1 MMIERGMDR
10 VCVTGA
16 TGFVGSHVVREL
28 LERGHRV
35 RAVVREP
42 ENTEKTAHLH
52 GFSEAAAHPLEWVQ
66 GNLLEPGSFDDA
78 VAGCGAVI
86 HVAARARL
94 SAKDP
99 QRQIVDPSVQGVENI
114 LGAVAKAGT
123 VKRFVQTSS
132 VAALFSRP
140 QKGKI
145 YDEEDWNDAATV
157 ESDAYGFAKTAAER
171 AVWRFHDA
179 ESQRDGC
186 RVVVINPG
194 YVLGPIF
201 NARHAKASPI
211 IIRDIMREKMPACPK
226 LHLGLVDVR
235 EVATAHVE
243 ALERPD
249 ANGRYVVVNEGRW
262 MRDIAIA
269 LRGAH
274 PDRKISTRVIP
285 NLALHLVAFLDKRLD
300 RATLRRLLGRE
311 VRFDN
316 RRSIAD
322 LGLSY
327 RPIDETL
334 KATVDSMKL
343 AGQI

>member
-1 MMIERGMDR
+1 MIETGTDR

-42 ENTEKTAHLH
+42 DNVEKTAHLH
-52 GFSEAAAHPLEWVQ
+52 SFSETAAHPLEWAR
-66 GNLLEPGSFDDA
+66 GDLLEPGSFDDA

-114 LGAVAKAGT
+114 LGAVTKAGT

-145 YDEEDWNDAATV
+145 YDEEDWNDAATLK
-157 ESDAYGFAKTAAER
+157 SDPYGLAKAAAER
-171 AVWRFHDA
+171 TVWRFHEA
-179 ESQRDGC
+179 QQQLGGC
-186 RVVVINPG
+186 RAVVINPG

-211 IIRDIMREKMPACPK
+211 IVREIMRGKMPACPK

-235 EVATAHVE
+235 EVATAHAEAVE
-243 ALERPD
+243 RAD
-249 ANGRYVVVNEGRW
+249 AAGRYVVVHEGRW

-269 LRGAH
+269 LRRSH

-285 NLALHLVAFLDKRLD
+285 NFLLHLLAFLDKRLD
-300 RATLRRLLGRE
+300 PGTLRRLLGRE

-316 RRSIAD
+316 RRSIAG
-322 LGLSY
+322 LGLDY

-334 KATVDSMKL
+334 KATVDTMKITH
-343 AGQI
+343 QI